1 MDEKATAAVVLLPT
15 ATAVMTTVVEQP
27 AKELVVKPKTCDV
40 GAASGVRSGGA
51 ASAAAPLSVLP
62 PPPVASQ
69 PLLPANENVPETES
83 CAIAVSQSP
92 VRLPNDHNSANST
105 EKDRWTLTVDPLPVP
120 PPPPPVAPYDS
131 AVVVAATATTTT
143 VKDNAVVTS
152 QQHVEETA
160 TSVAA
165 AANEQVDT
173 AAADTAAD
181 DAVAV
186 VITVHS
192 TAITVTVHRSGAAKI
207 DVADTA
213 ATQETT
219 ETVAVS
225 CNQTSPL
232 SVVTRK
238 RKVNGTVESSLLT
251 ATRTAKADEEQ
262 QQPPRKRPYYQSN
275 KHVAASPP
283 PPLSHSERLAVDVTG
298 RVDRPGNALY
308 RQKLAFYQ
316 PCFAQNSNSS
326 SNEAERNEVLDMFL
340 DCFVLQKAVP
350 PNNDWLVLGPAS
362 ARQALLDAL
371 MTTAA
376 ADRTASL
383 TNSSSTTTRTRSS
396 SHEPASTA
404 VLHSTSM
411 PLLYSSS
418 NSTKLPVVYC
428 GNNPSL
434 RTQPGNVTYLDTIR
448 SHQKAY
454 FAKSAS
460 PDQRQAIVT
469 DIAAQFEFVQLGQGN
484 GSSRGGGRRWLVA
497 TPEWV
502 INKVQTAFVNIKQHP
517 PTKVGPSSSSA
528 AAYKPVVSLS
538 LSQKPAP
545 PTTTTAAAVSS
556 GPRSAAVK
564 RTTASPKRVTVATN
578 KPIVYCGGVEAGY
591 GEPGNVAYLECI
603 RTQYKKFQVM
613 SDNDKRHA
621 LAASIADR
629 FTFVRPVGRQWEPAS
644 EKWAVNKVRLA
655 LLKKAERNA
664 VATTK
669 SATTAVLP
677 VETKSKAPTPPK
689 PVVKPNG
696 GVFAVAKD
704 ESAEEANR
712 QSRSESTSAAPKVDW
727 DEVIVLN

>member
-1 MDEKATAAVVLLPT
+1 MDEKATAAVVLLPK

-27 AKELVVKPKTCDV
+27 AKELVVKPNACDV

-51 ASAAAPLSVLP
+51 AAAAAPLSVLLP
-62 PPPVASQ
+62 PPAASP
-69 PLLPANENVPETES
+69 PLLPANDNVPE
-83 CAIAVSQSP
+83 AIAVSQSP

-105 EKDRWTLTVDPLPVP
+105 EKDRWTVTTVDPLPVP
-120 PPPPPVAPYDS
+120 PPPPPPPVAPNDS
-131 AVVVAATATTTT
+131 AVVVASTATNTT
-143 VKDNAVVTS
+143 VKDNAAVTV

-173 AAADTAAD
+173 ADADGD
-181 DAVAV
+181 DEAVSV
-186 VITVHS
+186 VIQVHS

-213 ATQETT
+213 ATQEIK
-219 ETVAVS
+219 TVAVS
-225 CNQTSPL
+225 GNQTTPL

-275 KHVAASPP
+275 KHGAASPP

-298 RVDRPGNALY
+298 RADRPGNALY
-308 RQKLAFYQ
+308 RQKMAFYQ